1 MGSSLTL
8 ISRISQQDEGIRE
21 VGSIVWWYGG
31 EWVSYRCCTGMK
43 ELEGVTMYSC
53 LRQVRHNNK
62 DK

>member
-43 ELEGVTMYSC
+43 EGT
-53 LRQVRHNNK
+53 
-62 DK
+62 